1 MISIKRM
8 SAVLATIVAV
18 ALVFGCGG
26 DDDVVPGQTQ
36 VHIEDFATP
45 AGYWEGS
52 GTATHTP
59 WDDAVRHFYRSAD
72 YEFWFALDT
81 DGNASGEV
89 TLTYDAKLTIEGL
102 PDFSAPAPGGI
113 NVSFEPE
120 VGGELSDSNPIRTLP
135 LIGYY
140 DEEDNVLILH
150 MVQSE
155 DDEPMKFTL
164 RADPGVSA
172 AVPLD
177 AFGEQSSD
185 DVEAG
190 DLPGDPGTN
199 EGDVGEGDDGEGE
212 SVDISDPGFLAIV
225 RVYDMV
231 PFTPFSDSDE
241 APVEKRTGGPHEV
254 SFEYEGNDYV
264 ISWTAQQKSAD
275 VQTVELDPAMRQA
288 LQDIVDGR

>member
-1 MISIKRM
+1 M
-8 SAVLATIVAV
+8 SLALLALLVLA
-18 ALVFGCGG
+18 CGG
-26 DDDVVPGQTQ
+26 DDDGIVPGQTQ
-36 VHIEDFATP
+36 VQLEDFATP

-72 YEFWFALDT
+72 FEFWFALDT
-81 DGNASGEV
+81 DGTAAGEI

-120 VGGELSDSNPIRTLP
+120 VGGELSDSDPIRTLP
-135 LIGYY
+135 LVGVY
-140 DEEDNVLILH
+140 DEENNVLILH

-177 AFGEQSSD
+177 AFGEQSD

-199 EGDVGEGDDGEGE
+199 EGDVGSDDGDDDDGE

-241 APVEKRTGGPHEV
+241 VPIEKRTGGPHQA
-254 SFEYEGNDYV
+254 SFEFDGDDYH
-264 ISWTAQQKSAD
+264 IEWAAQQKTAD
-275 VQTVELDPAMRQA
+275 VQTVEIDPGMRQA
-288 LQDIVDGR
+288 LQDLVDSIQ